1 MFLTPTQ
8 RKYDLVSQPESFVW
22 TLNTDF
28 GNKFLKEVAQSSR
41 FVVHMT

>member
-8 RKYDLVSQPESFVW
+8 SNYDLVCQPKILVW
-22 TLNTDF
+22 TLNTDLETS
-28 GNKFLKEVAQSSR
+28 LKELAQSSR